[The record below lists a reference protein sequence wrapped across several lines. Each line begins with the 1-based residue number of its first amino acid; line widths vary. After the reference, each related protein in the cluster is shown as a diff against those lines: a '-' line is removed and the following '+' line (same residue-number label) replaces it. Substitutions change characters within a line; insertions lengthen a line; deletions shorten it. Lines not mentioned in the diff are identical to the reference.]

1 MTLNLD
7 FSEDVEFSRLLARQA
22 DIDVTLVALEL
33 ARDAY
38 PELNF
43 AHTLHWIAK
52 RGRELIRPATRCRSE
67 RELLKE
73 ITRCLAGTHGLHGD
87 REAFQRPESSYLH
100 RVIET
105 GVGIPI
111 SLSLVY
117 TAVAQHAGIDLVGVA
132 APMHFLARYDGAGDT
147 LFLDAFHQGR
157 LMTYDRCVRWLEQL
171 TDLTRD
177 EIEPMLEPAPPHDIA
192 VRMLNNLK
200 ALHVQRDAWE
210 DAWRVQRRLSALHP
224 TAFDQRR
231 DLALI
236 ALKSNRAGLA
246 IDLLE
251 RCLRDCPED
260 QDRTILIQHL
270 RAAEQLLSAWN

>member
-1 MTLNLD
+1 MALNLD
-7 FSEDVEFSRLLARQA
+7 FPADSEFNRLLARQSEV
-22 DIDVTLVALEL
+22 DVTLVALEV

-38 PELNF
+38 PALDF
-43 AHTLHWIAK
+43 AHTLRWIAK
-52 RGRELIRPATRCRSE
+52 RGSELIAPASRCHSE

-87 REAFQRPESSYLH
+87 REAFHRPESSYLH

-117 TAVAQHAGIDLVGVA
+117 TAVAQHAGIELVGVA
-132 APMHFLARYDGAGDT
+132 APMHFLARYDGAGGT

-157 LMTYDRCVRWLEQL
+157 VMNYDKCIHWLRQL
-171 TDLTRD
+171 TELSVDD
-177 EIEPMLEPAPPHDIA
+177 IEPMLEPATPRDITI
-192 VRMLNNLK
+192 RMLNNLK
-200 ALHVQRDAWE
+200 ALHVQHEAWE
-210 DAWRVQRRLSALHP
+210 SAWQVQRRLSALQP
-224 TAFDQRR
+224 AVFDQRR
-231 DLALI
+231 DLALV
-236 ALKSNRAGLA
+236 ALKANRPGIA

-251 RCLRDCPED
+251 RCLRDCPAD
-260 QDRTILIQHL
+260 QDRNVLIHHL

>member
-7 FSEDVEFSRLLARQA
+7 FPDDLEFSRLLARQS
-22 DIDVTLVALEL
+22 DVDVTLVALEL

-38 PELNF
+38 PALDF
-43 AHTLHWIAK
+43 AHTLRWIAK
-52 RGRELIRPATRCRSE
+52 RGKELVAPAARCRTE
-67 RELLKE
+67 RELLRE

-117 TAVAQHAGIDLVGVA
+117 SAVAQHAGIDLVGVA
-132 APMHFLARYDGAGDT
+132 APMHFLARYDGAGGT

-157 LMTYDRCVRWLEQL
+157 LMNYDRCVTWLRQL
-171 TDLTRD
+171 TELSVDD
-177 EIEPMLEPAPPHDIA
+177 IEPMLEPARPRDITI
-192 VRMLNNLK
+192 RMLNNLK
-200 ALHVQRDAWE
+200 ALYVQTDAWE
-210 DAWRVQRRLSALHP
+210 SAWQVQRRLTALQP

-231 DLALI
+231 DSSLWW
-236 ALKSNRAGLA
+236 R
-246 IDLLE
+246 
-251 RCLRDCPED
+251 
-260 QDRTILIQHL
+260 
-270 RAAEQLLSAWN
+270 